1 MAGCA
6 GCGNQSPLCKIVA
19 GRQRLRGDLPAP
31 RGPASLRRRFYG
43 LLVDLIPVLLS
54 YAGVT
59 NTTVQYEPVPST
71 GGSLLPDGSW
81 TGVC

>member
-1 MAGCA
+1 MAYCA
-6 GCGNQSPLCKIVA
+6 GCGIQLPLCTIAA
-19 GRQRLRGDLPAP
+19 GRQRPRGALPALSH
-31 RGPASLRRRFYG
+31 PALLRRRFYG

-59 NTTVQYEPVPST
+59 NSTVQYEPVPST